1 MELKELS
8 SIWAGF
14 MASRVLLTANSY
26 RLFDRLEKQKTA
38 GEVASSLKL
47 DKRAATILLDALT
60 GLGVLKKSRGGYRNT
75 AVASRHLVSG
85 KPGYQGD
92 IVRHYEVLWDNWS
105 ALNEVM
111 LTGVPAR
118 RSFDHHSFIT
128 GMHNLARGRVEEF
141 MRALDLK
148 GVKTALDLGGGPGTY
163 AMVLAKKGVD
173 VTLYDRPETMRIARN
188 MAKSAGV
195 RLTYRKGDF
204 IHDPIGKGFDLVL
217 VSHILHAYSPEESMD
232 LLKKCADALNPG
244 GTVAVQEV
252 PIGDDMASPA
262 RGALFAVNMLVNTP
276 EGRCYPPREIQEML
290 KEAGYVGVRR
300 RALSDTTLVTGCVPK
315 R

>member
-14 MASRVLLTANSY
+14 TASRVLLTANSY
-26 RLFDRLEKQKTA
+26 RLFDHLEKQKTA
-38 GEVASSLKL
+38 EEVARSLKL
-47 DKRAATILLDALT
+47 DRRAATILLDALT
-60 GLGVLKKSRGGYRNT
+60 GLGVLKKSRGRYRNT
-75 AVASRHLVSG
+75 PVASRHLVAG

-111 LTGVPAR
+111 LTGVPAS

-128 GMHNLARGRVEEF
+128 GMHNLARARVEEF
-141 MRALDLK
+141 VRALDLK

-163 AMVLAKKGVD
+163 AMALAKKGVD
-173 VTLYDRPETMRIARN
+173 VILYDRPETMRIARN
-188 MAKSAGV
+188 MAKTSGV
-195 RLTYRKGDF
+195 KLTYRKGDF

-217 VSHILHAYSPEESMD
+217 VSHILHAYSPEESAA
-232 LLKKCADALNPG
+232 LLKKCAEALNPG
-244 GTVAVQEV
+244 GTVAIQEV
-252 PIGDDMASPA
+252 PINDDMASPP

-276 EGRCYPPREIQEML
+276 EGRCYPPSEIQEML
-290 KEAGYVGVRR
+290 KEAGFAGVRGR
-300 RALSDTTLVTGCVPK
+300 TLNETTLVTGRVPK